1 VVLVDLVIITM
12 HKTTRNRKRAV
23 YFDILILE
31 LLVRLVGKPVVELD

>member
-1 VVLVDLVIITM
+1 MDLVIITM

-31 LLVRLVGKPVVELD
+31 LLVRHVGKPVVEID